1 MPVEVAHFAEY
12 GNVGVFKK
20 KEENYDYIARLDRAV
35 QVEYLKEIQ
44 RELCFLT
51 GKRISLPF
59 LKVFEVVVGDQPLA
73 DSLRNSLHGERK
85 KEEKWACST

>member
-1 MPVEVAHFAEY
+1 MAHFAEY
-12 GNVGVFKK
+12 GNVCVFKK

-35 QVEYLKEIQ
+35 QNEYLREIQ

-59 LKVFEVVVGDQPLA
+59 LKVFEVVVGDQPLTE
-73 DSLRNSLHGERK
+73 SLRNSLHG
-85 KEEKWACST
+85 

>member
-1 MPVEVAHFAEY
+1 MQVAHFAEY

-20 KEENYDYIARLDRAV
+20 KEENYDYIARLDRTV
-35 QVEYLKEIQ
+35 HVEYLKEIQ

-51 GKRISLPF
+51 GKRMALPF
-59 LKVFEVVVGDQPLA
+59 LKVFEVIVGDQPLA

-85 KEEKWACST
+85 K